1 MKRMAAAVAAT
12 VVVGLT
18 WAGVARADEAG
29 DEALA
34 PYADS
39 ELEPSQRPEP
49 ETEVRS
55 PGLIAGGSV
64 LLASGV
70 AGGIALAVHA
80 SRIQSGGGFMDFSGL
95 DKILFGAASFLS
107 FGAGL
112 GGGIPMIA
120 VGARRYPV
128 HVPLPKDELATRAM
142 PKVGVGPTS
151 VTMEWSF

>member
-18 WAGVARADEAG
+18 WAGAACADEAG

-39 ELEPSQRPEP
+39 EPEPPQRPEP

-64 LLASGV
+64 LLTSGV

-80 SRIQSGGGFMDFSGL
+80 SRIQSGGGFMDFSGVE
-95 DKILFGAASFLS
+95 KIFVGVGSFLC

-120 VGARRYPV
+120 IGARRHPA
-128 HVPLPKDELATRAM
+128 HVPLPKDDVASRAV